1 MDITLRSSSADTELG
16 FDIIGTYLA
25 ATTAV
30 VGFLALAGTVLRQC
44 RRAVAT
50 DTYELDATTA

>member
-16 FDIIGTYLA
+16 FDTIGTYLA

-30 VGFLALAGTVLRQC
+30 IGFLALAGTVLR
-44 RRAVAT
+44 
-50 DTYELDATTA
+50 

>member
-16 FDIIGTYLA
+16 FDTIGTYLA
-25 ATTAV
+25 VTTAV
-30 VGFLALAGTVLRQC
+30 IGFLALAGTVLRQR